1 MAGHISRQFTDLF
14 SAASHAERYIGE
26 MSRRWATLVLLA
38 LVAVD
43 AHPCTTFCMNVDGRV
58 VFGANYD
65 WDIRNGLI
73 MVNKRYVSRESLTL
87 RPAYWVSR
95 YASITFNQYGRD
107 FPTGGMNEVGLVV
120 ALMALDETE
129 YPAVDSRPSAGVLDW
144 IQYQLDLSADI
155 DQAMANASA
164 IRVATGSKGLHYLIA
179 DRTGRA
185 VTIEYLGGA
194 LVTHSGATLPVSVL
208 ANHRY
213 DQSLA
218 YLSNM
223 IGFGGSQPIPSGPGS
238 LERFARAASMIRGT
252 GSGADPVAR
261 AFAILDSVRQSNTR
275 WSIVYDPTAGT
286 VYYRTDQNRALRW
299 LSFSSFDPACA
310 SPVKILD
317 MNAPLSGDLAPHF
330 TDYTTAANI
339 ALVNESYDNTPF
351 LRNTSEETR
360 LLYALHPEKDECV
373 SGKRKR
379 AVRH

>member
-1 MAGHISRQFTDLF
+1 MILLF
-14 SAASHAERYIGE
+14 
-26 MSRRWATLVLLA
+26 
-38 LVAVD
+38 LVAVE
-43 AHPCTTFCMNVDGRV
+43 ARPCTTFCMTVDNQV

-65 WDIRNGLI
+65 WDTHNGLI
-73 MVNKRYVSRESLTL
+73 MVNKRSVAKESFTL

-95 YASITFNQYGRD
+95 YTSITFNQYGRG
-107 FPTGGMNEVGLVV
+107 FPAGGMNEAGLIV

-155 DQAMANASA
+155 DQALAIASTL
-164 IRVATGSKGLHYLIA
+164 RVATGSSGTHYLIA

-194 LVTHSGATLPVSVL
+194 LVTHSGATLPVPVL

-223 IGFGGSQPIPSGPGS
+223 VGFGGSQPLPAGTDS
-238 LERFARAASMIRGT
+238 LQRFARAASMVRET

-261 AFAILDSVRQSNTR
+261 AFTILDAVHQTNTR
-275 WSIVYDPTAGT
+275 WSIVYDPAAGT

-299 LSFSSFDPACA
+299 VAFSSFDPDCA
-310 SPVKILD
+310 STVKVLD
-317 MNAPLSGDLAPHF
+317 LNASLSGDVAPYF

-339 ALVNESYDNTPF
+339 ALIHQSFDETPS
-351 LRNTSEETR
+351 LRDVSEESR
-360 LLYALHPEKDECV
+360 LLRAMHPEREACV
-373 SGKRKR
+373 SRR
-379 AVRH
+379 RTRSARH